1 MPDFGTPAPA
11 PGDWQTVLWH
21 VALVVLYVLIGLGF
35 FALAYFLIQKMTPF
49 SLRKEIEE
57 DQNVALGVVL
67 GAVVIGIA
75 LIVAAAIRG

>member
-1 MPDFGTPAPA
+1 MPDYGTPAPW
-11 PGDWQTVLWH
+11 DWQTVIWH
-21 VALVVLYVLIGLGF
+21 LALVILYVLLGLGF
-35 FALAYFLIQKMTPF
+35 FGLAYFLIQKMTPF

>member
-1 MPDFGTPAPA
+1 MLDYGTPE
-11 PGDWQTVLWH
+11 PGDWKTLLWH
-21 VALVVLYVLIGLGF
+21 IALVVIYVLIGLGF

-75 LIVAAAIRG
+75 IIVAAAIRG

>member
-1 MPDFGTPAPA
+1 MPYDDGTPAPW
-11 PGDWQTVLWH
+11 DWQTVLWH
-21 VALVVLYVLIGLGF
+21 LSLVVIYVLLGLAF

>member
-1 MPDFGTPAPA
+1 MPDYGMPSPW
-11 PGDWQTVLWH
+11 DWQTVLWH
-21 VALVVLYVLIGLGF
+21 LSLVVLYVLLGLGF